1 MIADTERALQEVVRI
16 FEEIGISYMV
26 GGSVASSIHGIVR
39 YTQDIDFVADVREEQ
54 IAALVAA
61 MQDDFYID
69 ADTILDAIQTQTSF
83 NVIHLPTM
91 VKADIFLRK
100 SDAWTQEVWSRRLAR
115 NVGDEAETRA
125 IYVASPED
133 MALQKLVWFRLGG
146 GISDRQWGDVTGI
159 LKVQAET
166 LDYGYLHRWAVQLGL
181 TELLAQALQDAGIT
195 SSPLHSA

>member
-1 MIADTERALQEVVRI
+1 MIADTERTLQEVVRI
-16 FEEIGISYMV
+16 FEEIGIPYMV

-54 IAALVAA
+54 IADLVAA

-69 ADTILDAIQTQTSF
+69 ADMILDALQTRTSF

-100 SDAWTQEVWSRRLAR
+100 SDAWTQEVWSRRLTR
-115 NVGDEAETRA
+115 DVGEEAETRS

-133 MALQKLVWFRLGG
+133 MVLQKLIWFRLGG
-146 GISDRQWGDVTGI
+146 GIADRQWGDVTGI
-159 LKVQAET
+159 LKVQAEA
-166 LDYGYLHRWAVQLGL
+166 LDYAYLHRWAAQLGL
-181 TELLAQALQDAGIT
+181 MELLEQALQDAGIAQ
-195 SSPLHSA
+195 PPPHPA